1 MRTTLHTLSLAA
13 LLLSSCGIHNS
24 YKPATTVPDD
34 LYGLTDTELAATDT
48 ASIGN
53 ISWRQFFTDTCLQA
67 LIERGLANNTDLLT
81 ARLRV
86 EEAEASLTAARL
98 SFLPSLALAPQG
110 TISSFDGGKATKSY
124 TLPVTAS
131 WEVDIFG
138 RLRNAKRQTQAALAQ
153 SREYTLAIQ
162 TQLIAAI
169 ANNYY
174 TLLMLDDQ
182 LEIATATE
190 QSWKESV
197 DATRALMDAGLTN
210 EAALS
215 QTEATYYS
223 ISTTVLDLRNQID
236 QVENSL
242 SLLLAETPRTIAR
255 GRLSGQ
261 ALPTHLSVGIPLQM
275 LSTRPDVKSAELA
288 LEQAFYAT
296 NQARSAF
303 YPSLILSGTAG
314 WTNAAGS
321 LISNPAKFLATAVG
335 SLTQPLFN
343 RGANVANLKI
353 AKAKQEEATLNFRQ
367 ALLNAGSEVN
377 DALSQY
383 QTARS
388 KTTYY
393 DKQIASLERA
403 TESTSLLME
412 HGNTTYLE
420 VLVARQSLLNARL
433 TQVSNRF
440 VEIQSIINLYQ
451 ALGGGRS

>member
-1 MRTTLHTLSLAA
+1 MRTTLPILSLAA
-13 LLLSSCGIHNS
+13 LLLGSCGIHS
-24 YKPATTVPDD
+24 TYKPATTVPDD
-34 LYGLTDTELAATDT
+34 LYGLSETGLATTDT

-53 ISWRQFFTDTCLQA
+53 LGWRQFFTDPCLQS
-67 LIERGLANNTDLLT
+67 LIEEGLTSNTDLLA

-98 SFLPSLALAPQG
+98 SFLPSLALSPQG
-110 TISSFDGGKATKSY
+110 TVSSFDGGKATKSY

-153 SREYTLAIQ
+153 SREYTLAVQ

-169 ANNYY
+169 ANSYY

-190 QSWKESV
+190 QSWKESI

-223 ISTTVLDLRNQID
+223 ICTTVLDLRNQID

-242 SLLLAETPRTIAR
+242 SLLLAATPHAIAR
-255 GRLSGQ
+255 GRLNGQ

-343 RGANVANLKI
+343 RGTNIANLKI
-353 AKAKQEEATLNFRQ
+353 AKAKQEEAALNFRQ

-440 VEIQSIINLYQ
+440 IEIQSLINLYQ